1 MTNLELEKFGK
12 DRYGLPLD
20 ERQRTENI
28 LRRALEVE
36 QGVVDKLEVTE
47 EHPDGL
53 DLSLFH
59 DESQLKR
66 KRRSGENESDDSSSD
81 SESDSKEGNRYIYL
95 KLFYLFIYFPFFLR
109 NSHYLRKFG
118 QIYSNRA

>member
-1 MTNLELEKFGK
+1 LTNLELEKFGK

-81 SESDSKEGNRYIYL
+81 NESDSKEGKRYIS
-95 KLFYLFIYFPFFLR
+95 KTSFFL
-109 NSHYLRKFG
+109 ST
-118 QIYSNRA
+118 